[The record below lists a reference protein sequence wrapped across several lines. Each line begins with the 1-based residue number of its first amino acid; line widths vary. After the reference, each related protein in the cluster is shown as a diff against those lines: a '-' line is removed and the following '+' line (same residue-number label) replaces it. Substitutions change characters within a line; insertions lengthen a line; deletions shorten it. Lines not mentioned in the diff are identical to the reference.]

1 MTEAM
6 LDLGTVDFD
15 RGLSADEVVASAAKN
30 GSNRFTPL
38 PTKSPLDFVMAAF
51 GDLMLR
57 VLLVAAAVSV
67 ALGVRSGE
75 YVDGVAICVAVLV
88 VVVVGTLNELRAQ
101 RDYSALEDASAQE
114 FVRVV
119 RDGVVSEIDTT
130 DLVVGDVIDVRLGDI
145 VPADAIYGQGS
156 ELLVGEAQITGE
168 PETAKLPGD
177 ELFAS
182 SKVLDGGG
190 RAVVASV
197 GDSTLFGKIRADV
210 AREPMPTPLQERLE
224 VFAGRIGVFGS
235 VVAAFTFVALLGS
248 ELAGDEL
255 SLAWNIEFLEAVVE
269 ALTVAVTIVVVTVPE
284 GLPLAV
290 TLSLA
295 YTTRRMA
302 SENALVRELAA
313 CETMGAATIV
323 CSDKTGTMTFGRMEA
338 AFVWRGD
345 GLEDAVDVRF
355 DASTDAVWTRGIAIN
370 SSADLV
376 RLDDAPA
383 DAEPS
388 VSGNSTEGALL
399 MLLHRSGIDY
409 AGVRATNPVTDR
421 IEFNSVR
428 KFMQS
433 TISVDGATEV
443 HVKGAPEI
451 VLDRCAHL
459 PAGAASDSIRTEI
472 ADVATRGYRTLG
484 FASGPTEDDLTFLGF
499 AAIADQMR
507 PEIPRS
513 VARCRS
519 AGVQVMM
526 ITGDIPETAFEIARQ
541 ANVATDRSE
550 VLTGAEFRELTDDEV
565 KERLATITV
574 MARALPEDKKR
585 MAHILQEQGHV
596 VAMTGDGVNDA
607 PALVAADVGFGMG
620 SGSQVAAEASDIVI
634 VDDAFTTIVRAI
646 RWGRAVFENI
656 RKFLMFQLTV
666 NVVALGVA
674 LLAALF
680 GYGTPLTPVQLLWV
694 NLIMDSLAAV
704 AFTLQE
710 PSDDLYDQQPHGRS
724 EPLISRFMWTN
735 IIVLGMFMFVV
746 VWLVLTTGIVVDVG
760 DVVGGAVAG
769 ADELTD
775 DETLRNT
782 AVFNTFVMLQFF
794 NAFNSR
800 VVRAGRSPLTGLGLR
815 SNFTAIMGGIFVTQ
829 VLIITFG
836 GAVFETEPLG
846 TREWL
851 ITIGLGLTVIP
862 VAAVVRTVLG
872 ARAQPLSR
880 RSRVL

>member
-1 MTEAM
+1 MSDTTI
-6 LDLGTVDFD
+6 DVGTVDFR
-15 RGLSADEVVASAAKN
+15 RGLNLDEVAASAARH
-30 GSNRFTPL
+30 GVNRFTPL
-38 PTKSPLDFVMAAF
+38 PKKTLFDFVKAAF
-51 GDLMLR
+51 GDLMLK
-57 VLLVAAAVSV
+57 VLIVAAVVSV
-67 ALGVRSGE
+67 GLGLRSGE
-75 YVDGVAICVAVLV
+75 YIDGIAICVAVMV
-88 VVVVGTLNELRAQ
+88 VVIVGTLNELRAQ

-119 RDGVVSEIDTT
+119 REGVVTELDTT
-130 DLVVGDVIDVRLGDI
+130 ELVVGDVIDVRLGDI
-145 VPADAIYGQGS
+145 LPADAIYGSGS

-168 PETAKLPGD
+168 PETVKVNGD

-190 RAVVASV
+190 RAVIASV
-197 GDSTLFGKIRADV
+197 GDGTVFGKIRADV
-210 AREPMPTPLQERLE
+210 TREPSPTPLQERLE
-224 VFAGRIGVFGS
+224 VFAGRIGVLGS
-235 VVAAFTFVALLGS
+235 VVAAFTFFALLGS

-255 SLAWNIEFLEAVVE
+255 SLGWNIDLLEAVVE

-302 SENALVRELAA
+302 SEQALVRELAA
-313 CETMGAATIV
+313 CETMGSATIV

-338 AFVWRGD
+338 AFLWRGA
-345 GLEDAVDVRF
+345 GLEDAADVRF
-355 DASTDAVWTRGIAIN
+355 DPEADGAWVRGIATN

-376 RLDDAPA
+376 RADDAPA
-383 DAEPS
+383 DAEPT

-399 MLLHRSGIDY
+399 MLLNRGGTDY
-409 AGVRATNPVTDR
+409 STVRDANPVTDR

-433 TISVDGATEV
+433 SISAPTGGGSEV

-451 VLDRCAHL
+451 VLERCAHL
-459 PAGAASDSIRTEI
+459 PSGATTDVIRAEI
-472 ADVATRGYRTLG
+472 TDVATRGYRTLG
-484 FASGPTEDDLTFLGF
+484 FAAGPSDDDLTFLGF

-507 PEIPRS
+507 PEIPQS
-513 VARCRS
+513 VARCRN

-526 ITGDIPETAFEIARQ
+526 ITGDIPETAYEIARQ
-541 ANVATDRSE
+541 ANVATEPSE
-550 VLTGAEFRELTDDEV
+550 VLTGAEFREMSDDEV
-565 KERLATITV
+565 KRRLASTTV

-585 MAHILQEQGHV
+585 MANILQEEGHV

-634 VDDAFTTIVRAI
+634 VDDDFSTIVRAI

-710 PSDDLYDQQPHGRS
+710 PSDELYDQQPHGRT

-735 IIVLGMFMFVV
+735 IIALGLFMFVL
-746 VWLVLTTGIVVDVG
+746 VWLVLTTGIVIDVG
-760 DVVGGAVAG
+760 DVVAG
-769 ADELTD
+769 VDELSD
-775 DETLRNT
+775 DEALRNT

-800 VVRAGRSPLTGLGLR
+800 AVRAGRSPFTDLALK
-815 SNFTAIMGGIFVTQ
+815 SNFVAIMGGIFVTQ

-836 GAVFETEPLG
+836 GPVFETEPLG
-846 TREWL
+846 IREWL
-851 ITIGLGLTVIP
+851 ITIGLGLTVVP
-862 VAAVVRTVLG
+862 VSAVVRSIYGT
-872 ARAQPLSR
+872 RTSK
-880 RSRVL
+880 